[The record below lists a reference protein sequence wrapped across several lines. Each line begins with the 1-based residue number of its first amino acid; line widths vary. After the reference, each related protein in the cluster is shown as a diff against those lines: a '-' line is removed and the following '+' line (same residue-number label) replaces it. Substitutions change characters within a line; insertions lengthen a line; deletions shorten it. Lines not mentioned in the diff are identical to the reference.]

1 MANILSDAK
10 KQQVIALG
18 QLGWTLRR
26 IEAATGVRRETA
38 GAYLKAAGL
47 AVRPPGRWGHPPAN
61 PAKEVS
67 TDPNPP
73 AAAQSAPPDPI
84 GFAGGDVNLYAYVG
98 NRPTA
103 ATDPLGL
110 WKPWAHRQVTR
121 EVADECGLSAKRN
134 AKLAENAN
142 TGMDKHPSALSPSSP
157 AHTMPDS
164 PWRQYVATKL
174 SQAVAQDAAGDQDG
188 AMKSLGQGLHAVQDA
203 WAHDLRRPQGT

>member
-1 MANILSDAK
+1 MEGA
-10 KQQVIALG
+10 G
-18 QLGWTLRR
+18 
-26 IEAATGVRRETA
+26 GVGGEGA
-38 GAYLKAAGL
+38 GAYLRAAGP
-47 AVRPPGRWGHPPAN
+47 AVRRPGGGGPPPAN

-134 AKLAENAN
+134 AKLAENA
-142 TGMDKHPSALSPSSP
+142 
-157 AHTMPDS
+157 
-164 PWRQYVATKL
+164 
-174 SQAVAQDAAGDQDG
+174 
-188 AMKSLGQGLHAVQDA
+188 
-203 WAHDLRRPQGT
+203 